1 MGSNRDG
8 KKISFCEAAVTLNSD
23 LDGTENGGV
32 TVKIYEERDKWG
44 NQIEFILAIVGF
56 AVGLGNV
63 WRFPYLCQKNGGGAF
78 LIPYFICLFLLGIPL
93 FFLELGIGQSLR
105 RGSLGVWN
113 GISPYLGGVGIA
125 SVIVSFLV
133 GLYYNMIIAWCFY
146 YLFAS
151 WQNPLPY
158 SSCPEDTNATHLEY
172 LECKHAGQTKFY
184 WYRRAL
190 HTSANISESGGM
202 VWHLPLALLLAWLVV
217 FLCMMK
223 GVQSAGKAVYFTA
236 TFPYIVLTIFFV
248 RGITLEGASDGIAHM
263 FKPQFHRLASPQVW
277 MEAATQIFFSLSLA
291 FGGLIAMS
299 SYNPIHNNCRRDAIM
314 VSVINC
320 STSVFASIVIFSI
333 LGFKATSN
341 YKGCLEMNAARNATF
356 ASPGINGTVAVGNN
370 TMEDCKT
377 LEFWLSEVASGPGL
391 TFIAFTE
398 AIDMLPISQLWA
410 TLFFCMLLTLGLG
423 SMFGTLEGVVTPIYD
438 LKLVPW
444 RKEIITG
451 LICLISYLVGLVFC
465 QRSGEYWLQMFDTFS
480 ANMPLLLIAFFEVVG
495 VSYVYGSDKFDD
507 DIEYMIS
514 IRPGYY
520 WRWTWRYIS
529 PALVGGIILASVV
542 NMCLNPVGYTAWDS
556 VKAETHVATY
566 PSWSYIIISFLMM
579 SSMLMIPGVFLLR
592 YFGILKYEQRPVKP
606 GQELIVPPGTVTPS
620 MSHVPLTATE
630 EPLAGSFKDED
641 DDDEEVANERVTVI
655 H

>member
-1 MGSNRDG
+1 MDSKRDE
-8 KKISFCEAAVTLNSD
+8 KKISFNEAAVTLNSD
-23 LDGTENGGV
+23 HDGVENGGV

-44 NQIEFILAIVGF
+44 NQIEFILAIIGF

-78 LIPYFICLFLLGIPL
+78 LIPYFICLLLLGIPL

-113 GISPYLGGVGIA
+113 AISPYLGGVGIA

-158 SSCPEDTNATHLEY
+158 SSCPENTNATRLEY
-172 LECKHAGQTKFY
+172 LECKHAGETQFY
-184 WYRRAL
+184 WYRKAL
-190 HTSANISESGGM
+190 HTSSEIEESGGM
-202 VWHLPLALLLAWLVV
+202 VWHLPLCLLLAWTVV

-248 RGITLEGASDGIAHM
+248 RGITLEGSYDGIKHM
-263 FKPQFHRLASPQVW
+263 FKPQFEKLSSPQVW
-277 MEAATQIFFSLSLA
+277 MEAATQIFLSLSLA

-314 VSVINC
+314 VSIINC

-333 LGFKATSN
+333 LGFKATLNFNS
-341 YKGCLEMNAARNATF
+341 CLERNEVRNMTI
-356 ASPGINGTVAVGNN
+356 PGVNGSVAVGNQ
-370 TMEDCKT
+370 TLEDCKT

-451 LICLISYLVGLVFC
+451 LICLFCYFVGLLFC
-465 QRSGEYWLQMFDTFS
+465 QRSGEYWLQMFDTFA
-480 ANMPLLLIAFFEVVG
+480 ANMPLLLIAFFECIG

-514 IRPGYY
+514 LRPGFY

-529 PALVGGIILASVV
+529 PLMVAVIIIASVI
-542 NMCLNPVGYTAWDS
+542 NMVVNPVGYTAWN
-556 VKAETHVATY
+556 AEKGETELAKY
-566 PSWSYIIISFLMM
+566 PSWGYIIIAFLMM
-579 SSMLMIPGVFLLR
+579 ISMLMIPGVFVLR
-592 YFGILKYEQRPVKP
+592 YCGILKYEQRPVKA

-620 MSHVPLTATE
+620 LSHVPLTATA
-630 EPLAGSFKDED
+630 EPLDGEFKDED
-641 DDDEEVANERVTVI
+641 EDIVDEERVTVI